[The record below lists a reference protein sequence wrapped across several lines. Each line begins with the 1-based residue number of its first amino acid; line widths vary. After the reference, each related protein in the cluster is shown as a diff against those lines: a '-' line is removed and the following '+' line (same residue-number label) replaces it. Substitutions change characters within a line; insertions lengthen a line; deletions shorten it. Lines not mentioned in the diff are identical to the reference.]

1 MVVLY
6 IAISLALLPVV
17 VKVGI
22 LYLAYIDWALK
33 LPIICSVQLFR
44 KHQPPPKK
52 TPIGFA
58 PSFNEELSTVAT
70 AKRKKE

>member
-1 MVVLY
+1 MVALY
-6 IAISLALLPVV
+6 IIAGLLLLPIV

-22 LYLAYIDWALK
+22 LYIAYIDWALK

-44 KHQPPPKK
+44 KRQPPPRK

-58 PSFNEELSTVAT
+58 SVDEELPSGAT
-70 AKRKKE
+70 AKRKKG